1 MPRATQLLALAG
13 AFIAPSAFA
22 ADRFPERPVRFIV
35 PFPPGGGTDAFAR
48 IVGQKLSEIWG
59 QQVIVD
65 NRGGAQGN
73 IGTQTGAKANPDGYT
88 LMLAHQ
94 GAMTINVAMYRNP
107 GFDPIKDFTPVAR
120 GVATPNVMS
129 CHPSVPVKSV
139 KDLVQLALKSPG
151 KITYA
156 STGAHQQL
164 TAEVFKT
171 TAGVNMLHV
180 PYKGAGP
187 AVIDLVGGQVNCMFS
202 NPTST
207 VPHVKA
213 GRVNALGVIGP
224 KRLEALPDVPNAAEF
239 GYPDLAE
246 YAEWYG
252 IALPS
257 ATPAAIVAKVEAAAL
272 KALASPDVL
281 KRLNDIGQQPSLAG
295 SKEFTEQVKRD
306 HALWGKLVRAAGLKV
321 D

>member
-1 MPRATQLLALAG
+1 MPRTSHAIALA
-13 AFIAPSAFA
+13 AALFAPAAFA
-22 ADRFPERPVRFIV
+22 ADNFPDRPVRFIV
-35 PFPPGGGTDAFAR
+35 PFPAGGGTDAFAR
-48 IVGQKLSEIWG
+48 IVGQKLNEIWG
-59 QQVIVD
+59 QQVIID

-73 IGTQTGAKANPDGYT
+73 IGTQIGSKASPDGYT

-94 GAMTINVAMYRNP
+94 GVMTINVAMYRNP
-107 GFDPIKDFTPVAR
+107 GFDPLKDFIPVVR
-120 GVATPNVMS
+120 GVATPNVIS
-129 CHPSVPVKSV
+129 CHPSVPAKSV
-139 KDLVQLALKSPG
+139 KELVQLAMKTPG

-171 TAGVNMLHV
+171 STKADMLHV

-187 AVIDLVGGQVNCMFS
+187 AIIDLVGGQLNCMFS

-207 VPHVKA
+207 VPHVKG
-213 GRVNALGVIGP
+213 GRINALGVIGP
-224 KRLEALPDVPNAAEF
+224 KRLEALPDAPNAAEF
-239 GYPDLAE
+239 GYPQLAD

-252 IALPS
+252 IMLPA

-281 KRLNDIGQQPSLAG
+281 KRLNDIGQQPSPAG
-295 SKEFTEQVKRD
+295 SKEFAEQVKRD
-306 HALWGKLVRAAGLKV
+306 HATWGKLVRSAGMKV